1 MDAKT
6 EEIIKEIVNR
16 HTKTEET
23 DTQKEETADN
33 AETTDIDYKNIRKDA
48 FIKLDKNLIRV
59 LRA

>member
-1 MDAKT
+1 MDT
-6 EEIIKEIVNR
+6 RIEEIVNR

-23 DTQKEETADN
+23 DTQKEETADKV
-33 AETTDIDYKNIRKDA
+33 ETTDIDYRNIRKDA

>member
-1 MDAKT
+1 MDAR
-6 EEIIKEIVNR
+6 IKEIVNR

-23 DTQKEETADN
+23 DTQKEETSDKE
-33 AETTDIDYKNIRKDA
+33 ETTDIDYRNIRKDA

>member
-1 MDAKT
+1 MDAR
-6 EEIIKEIVNR
+6 IKEIVNR

-23 DTQKEETADN
+23 DTQKEETADKV
-33 AETTDIDYKNIRKDA
+33 ETTDIDYRNIRKDA

>member
-1 MDAKT
+1 MDT
-6 EEIIKEIVNR
+6 RIEEIVNR

-23 DTQKEETADN
+23 DTQKEETAD
-33 AETTDIDYKNIRKDA
+33 IDYRNIRKDA

>member
-1 MDAKT
+1 VDARI
-6 EEIIKEIVNR
+6 EEIVNR

-23 DTQKEETADN
+23 DTQKEETADKV
-33 AETTDIDYKNIRKDA
+33 ETTDIDYRNIRKDA

>member
-1 MDAKT
+1 MDAR
-6 EEIIKEIVNR
+6 IKEIVNR

-23 DTQKEETADN
+23 DTQKEETSDKV
-33 AETTDIDYKNIRKDA
+33 ETTDIDYRNIRKDA

>member
-1 MDAKT
+1 MDARI
-6 EEIIKEIVNR
+6 EEIVNR

-23 DTQKEETADN
+23 DTQKEETAVKV
-33 AETTDIDYKNIRKDA
+33 ETTDIDYRNIRKDA